1 MGKSRKILK
10 IWGKY
15 YGKFGKILLKV
26 RISILDTK
34 SLSPAMDA
42 SRRIFYTGYYWGESR
57 QAGKDRGQG
66 ESSIRLLIRCYSRPP
81 SDGARNSQPGSF
93 VYFLASIEQLCL
105 FPGLN
110 TNKNGLIMVRMMHFH
125 QPVISSAASSWP
137 WWGSLLSV
145 DQHHCLQVIALLF
158 PFVGIFYAFHK
169 AKRYALVKGK
179 YWYILVNIGKYW

>member
-1 MGKSRKILK
+1 MGSCDSVLIWGNFFEKIREISKNSGKYMGKSRKILK
-10 IWGKY
+10 IWEKY

-34 SLSPAMDA
+34 SLFPAMDA
-42 SRRIFYTGYYWGESR
+42 SRRIFLHWLLLGESR

-110 TNKNGLIMVRMMHFH
+110 TNKNGLVMVRMMHFH
-125 QPVISSAASSWP
+125 QPVISSAASS
-137 WWGSLLSV
+137 
-145 DQHHCLQVIALLF
+145 
-158 PFVGIFYAFHK
+158 
-169 AKRYALVKGK
+169 
-179 YWYILVNIGKYW
+179 